1 MKNIFRITLLSLL
14 SIFAE
19 AQISTTISTF
29 KFYNHKNIQKL
40 GDLSEKTLVVKEY
53 EYSKSKLKKFK
64 KKGILEKKLQD
75 LNTQNNNLLKIVKEN
90 WKYNTNIV
98 SSSTFTDEDEYKKS
112 DKYIY
117 LETINLTETKKQ
129 KVGMVEVTHSF
140 SYSLLRVKGNKKF
153 LNVYA
158 NSGGNFSN
166 LELISALKYLQKGF
180 KSSDSQNKGK
190 LFPDYINKNS
200 VQLKEKTLLIPS
212 GSTKL
217 TVEKI
222 QEKYNFDV
230 KIVSLSEISN
240 KIASK
245 SKEYAY
251 YLPQHQSGSCGKGFN
266 HLIYSCENQ
275 EPIVLIPANTFKFG
289 IHGGNSPLYF
299 EIVPV
304 SGDVP
309 LSKVLR
315 GKTFVKLS
323 DLLAGS

>member
-1 MKNIFRITLLSLL
+1 M
-14 SIFAE
+14 
-19 AQISTTISTF
+19 
-29 KFYNHKNIQKL
+29 
-40 GDLSEKTLVVKEY
+40 V
-53 EYSKSKLKKFK
+53 
-64 KKGILEKKLQD
+64 
-75 LNTQNNNLLKIVKEN
+75 
-90 WKYNTNIV
+90 
-98 SSSTFTDEDEYKKS
+98 
-112 DKYIY
+112 
-117 LETINLTETKKQ
+117 NLTETRKQ
-129 KVGMVEVTHSF
+129 KVGMAEVTHSF

-180 KSSDSQNKGK
+180 KSSDGQNNGK

-200 VQLKEKTLLIPS
+200 AQLKEKTLLIPS

-222 QEKYNFDV
+222 KEKYNFDV

-251 YLPQHQSGSCGKGFN
+251 YLPQHQAGSCGKGFN

-275 EPIVLIPANTFKFG
+275 EPIALIPANKFKFG
-289 IHGGNSPLYF
+289 LHGGNAPLYF

-304 SGDVP
+304 SGDVS